1 VKELGMC
8 FFIGRVLMLGVVTVG
23 GLAAYNYWSDHG
35 WPSPSRAAVLEERAT
50 RQAARLADRATA
62 EATYAASKFGGT
74 MSDSALT
81 AKIKS
86 KMALDD
92 YVEAR
97 AIDVDTSHAIVTLTG
112 VVSSESERDRAVGLA
127 RETSGVTRVVD
138 KLRIRKKAE

>member
-1 VKELGMC
+1 MFCRL
-8 FFIGRVLMLGVVTVG
+8 LMLGVVGIG
-23 GLAAYNYWSDHG
+23 GLAAYNYWSDHS
-35 WPSPSRAAVLEERAT
+35 WPVPSRAAVLEETAE
-50 RQAARLADRATA
+50 RQAARVASRATA
-62 EATYAASKFGGT
+62 EANYAATKLGVT

-97 AIDVDTSHAIVTLTG
+97 AIDVDTSRSIVTLTG
-112 VVSSESERDRAVGLA
+112 VVTSESERDRALNLA
-127 RETSGVTRVVD
+127 RETAGVTRVVD

>member
-1 VKELGMC
+1 MFCRFLVLGA
-8 FFIGRVLMLGVVTVG
+8 LGVG
-23 GLAAYNYWSDHG
+23 SLAAYNYWSEHDF
-35 WPSPSRAAVLEERAT
+35 PVPSRAAVLEETAT
-50 RQAARLADRATA
+50 RQAAKLADRATA
-62 EATYAASKFGGT
+62 EASYAASKFGGT

-92 YVEAR
+92 HVEAR

-112 VVSSESERDRAVGLA
+112 VVASESERDRAVGLA

>member
-1 VKELGMC
+1 MFCRL
-8 FFIGRVLMLGVVTVG
+8 LMLGVVGIG
-23 GLAAYNYWSDHG
+23 GLAAYNYWSDHS
-35 WPSPSRAAVLEERAT
+35 WPVPSRAAVLEAT
-50 RQAARLADRATA
+50 AERQAARVASRATA
-62 EATYAASKFGGT
+62 EANYAATKLGVT

-97 AIDVDTSHAIVTLTG
+97 AIDVDTSRSIVTLTG
-112 VVSSESERDRAVGLA
+112 VVTSESERDRALNLA
-127 RETSGVTRVVD
+127 RETAGVTRVVD